1 MEEEVDF
8 KIFPPDIILK
18 IFQGVFM
25 KKNLLALVTGLA
37 FAMFASISMACT
49 VEDWKGCKGKPWVDG
64 DVMDTPLGSKWWP
77 NPLWGGDDES
87 GSTNWYKKPE
97 VVKRAIAQVKKGIT
111 IKIGQPYSGDMPL
124 FGSRTFA
131 LRIPGSPTG
140 GPYGPNQVMWYDE
153 MLTSEIGQV
162 GTQYDG
168 LGHIGV
174 QVGAIGDKT
183 EMRFYNGITV
193 QEMQGSYGLV
203 KLGTEKLNPIMAR
216 GILIDIAAAR
226 GVEAM
231 EKGDEITMADV
242 KAALKKQGMSDFKC
256 MPGDAIA
263 FRTGWTKYWVKDNA
277 TYNSG
282 EPGVGMEVARWLA
295 EDCQVGVVGADTWAV
310 EAVPNPDPA
319 CVFCVHQF
327 FLARHGIAI
336 QENLFLDDLVKE
348 GVYMFMW
355 TYSPVP
361 IVGATGSIGSPVAT
375 W

>member
-1 MEEEVDF
+1 M
-8 KIFPPDIILK
+8 KLK
-18 IFQGVFM
+18 AIGF
-25 KKNLLALVTGLA
+25 LSALCFSLMCASA
-37 FAMFASISMACT
+37 FACT
-49 VEDWKGCKGKPWVDG
+49 VEDWKACVGKPWVDG
-64 DVMDTPLGSKWWP
+64 TNMETPLGAKWWP
-77 NPLWGGDDES
+77 NPLWGGDDEA
-87 GSTNWYKKPE
+87 GSTNWYTKPE
-97 VVKRAIAQVKKGIT
+97 VVKRAVAQVKKGRT
-111 IKIGQPYSGDMPL
+111 MKIGQPYTGDMPL

-140 GPYGPNQVMWYDE
+140 GPFGPNQVMWHDE
-153 MLTSEIGQV
+153 MLTAEIGQV

-174 QVGAIGDKT
+174 QVGKNGDKN
-183 EMRFYNGITV
+183 EMRFYNGVTV
-193 QEMQGSYGLV
+193 EEMQGSYGLV
-203 KLGTEKLNPIMAR
+203 RLGTEKLHPITAR

-231 EKGDEITMADV
+231 QKGDEITMADV
-242 KAALKKQGMSDFKC
+242 KAALKKQGMSNFKC
-256 MPGDAIA
+256 QNGDAIA

-282 EPGVGMEVARWLA
+282 EPGIGMEVARWLA
-295 EDCQVGVVGADTWAV
+295 EDCKIGVVGADTWAV
-310 EAVPNPDPA
+310 EAVPNPDSA

-327 FLARHGIAI
+327 LLARHGIAI
-336 QENLFLDDLVKE
+336 QENLHLDALVKE
-348 GVYMFMW
+348 GVYQFMW

>member
-1 MEEEVDF
+1 M
-8 KIFPPDIILK
+8 KIRT
-18 IFQGVFM
+18 
-25 KKNLLALVTGLA
+25 LATLIGLGLSISFTSA
-37 FAMFASISMACT
+37 FACS
-49 VEDWKGCKGKPWVDG
+49 VEDWKACAGKPWVNG
-64 DVMDTPLGSKWWP
+64 TNMETPLGEKWWP
-77 NPLWGGDDES
+77 NALWGADDQA

-97 VVKRAIAQVKKGIT
+97 VVKRAIAQVKEGRT
-111 IKIGQPYSGDMPL
+111 MKIGQPYSGKMPL

-140 GPYGPNQVMWYDE
+140 GPFGPNRVMWYDE
-153 MLTSEIGQV
+153 MLTAEIGQV

-174 QVGAIGDKT
+174 QVGADGDKT
-183 EMRFYNGITV
+183 EMRFYNGVTV
-193 QEMQGSYGLV
+193 QEMEGAYGLV
-203 KLGTEKLNPIMAR
+203 KLGTENLNPIIAR
-216 GILIDIAAAR
+216 GILIDIANAR

-231 EKGDEITMADV
+231 EKGDVITMADV
-242 KAALKKQGMSDFKC
+242 KAALRRQGMSDYQC
-256 MPGDAIA
+256 QSGDAIA
-263 FRTGWTKYWVKDNA
+263 FRTGWTKYWATDNA

-282 EPGVGMEVARWLA
+282 EPGIGMEVARWLT
-295 EDCQVGVVGADTWAV
+295 EECQVGVVGADTWAV

-327 FLARHGIAI
+327 LLARHGVAI
-336 QENLFLDDLVKE
+336 QENLNLDGLVE
-348 GVYMFMW
+348 AGVYTFMW

>member
-1 MEEEVDF
+1 MLKTSKF
-8 KIFPPDIILK
+8 KHK
-18 IFQGVFM
+18 ERGVNKM
-25 KKNLLALVTGLA
+25 KKNFLAALTGVL
-37 FAMFASISMACT
+37 FALFATGALACT
-49 VEDWKGCKGKPWVDG
+49 VEDWTACKGKPWVDG
-64 DVMDTPLGSKWWP
+64 DIMDTPLGSKWWP
-77 NPLWGGDDES
+77 NPLWGGDDEA
-87 GSTNWYKKPE
+87 GSTNWYTKPE
-97 VVKRAIAQVKKGIT
+97 VVKRAVAQVKKGRT
-111 IKIGQPYSGDMPL
+111 MKIGQPYSGDMPL

-153 MLTSEIGQV
+153 MLTAEIGQV

-183 EMRFYNGITV
+183 EMRFYNGVTV

-203 KLGTEKLNPIMAR
+203 KLGTEKLHPIIAR
-216 GILIDIAAAR
+216 AVLIDIAAAR

-242 KAALKKQGMSDFKC
+242 KAALEKQGMSDWKC
-256 MPGDAIA
+256 QPGDAFA
-263 FRTGWTKYWVKDNA
+263 FRTGWTKHWVKDNA
-277 TYNSG
+277 KYNSG

-295 EDCQVGVVGADTWAV
+295 EDCKAGVVGADTWAV

-319 CVFCVHQF
+319 CVFCVHQY

-336 QENLFLDDLVKE
+336 QENLSLDGLVKE
-348 GVYMFMW
+348 GVYEFMW

-361 IVGATGSIGSPVAT
+361 IVGATGSIGNPVAT

>member
-1 MEEEVDF
+1 M
-8 KIFPPDIILK
+8 KRNLI
-18 IFQGVFM
+18 GV
-25 KKNLLALVTGLA
+25 LSALFLSVMFSSA
-37 FAMFASISMACT
+37 FACT
-49 VEDWKGCKGKPWVDG
+49 VEDWKACVGKPWVDG
-64 DVMDTPLGSKWWP
+64 TNMETPLGSKWWP
-77 NPLWGGDDES
+77 NPLWGGDDEA
-87 GSTNWYKKPE
+87 GSTNWYTKPE
-97 VVKRAIAQVKKGIT
+97 VVKRAIAQVKKGRT
-111 IKIGQPYSGDMPL
+111 MKIGQPYSGDMPL

-153 MLTSEIGQV
+153 MLTAEIGQV

-183 EMRFYNGITV
+183 EMRFYNGVTV

-203 KLGTEKLNPIMAR
+203 KLGTEKLNPIIAR
-216 GILIDIAAAR
+216 GVLIDIAAAR

-231 EKGDEITMADV
+231 QKGDEITMADV
-242 KAALKKQGMSDFKC
+242 KAALKKQGMSNFKC
-256 MPGDAIA
+256 QPGDAFA

-282 EPGVGMEVARWLA
+282 EPGIGMEVARWLA
-295 EDCQVGVVGADTWAV
+295 EDCKAGVIGADTWAV

-327 FLARHGIAI
+327 ILARHGIAI
-336 QENLFLDDLVKE
+336 QENLHLDALVKE
-348 GVYMFMW
+348 GVYQFMW